1 MEIRLKA
8 SKTVKFSTQQ
18 EADFQL
24 QTISDSEEDHSVAL
38 LADPL
43 CEKISLGTDLKS
55 DKISYLS
62 CSGDSEESG
71 SVLDFSWVQDLRR
84 QCISLDIPFYFTG
97 TGSNFRMRGRDFH
110 IDKKFQSSQAGKAEM
125 NYFPLSRAMNPPVLG
140 AETDD
145 LTNPGFHDADTFSPS
160 KISGK
165 VQNTDSFR
173 RVSYHDTGYDDS
185 WYAENS
191 FRTASDDLR
200 ALGFRSVNASDS
212 FNPFLEETASSENSA
227 PMEDLVSPG
236 DLASPENSAPMGDLV
251 SPRDLASPE
260 NSSSASYNPFVEE
273 VTKNTEMSPQSE
285 VSEAALYKASL
296 SGSELRIPHINYDI
310 EIEDES
316 KNEFL
321 PDISSEETM
330 TIPGINYEVTVE
342 QTAPETAEN
351 SGFDC
356 STEVSEGGGTG
367 SDEEALSQDF
377 KGQSMDELFSHLQKS
392 RFRSGFHLHKLERD
406 YFTSHGEEVIR
417 KHAADFIAQRLA
429 PAEPAN
435 DGKQTPMKGHP
446 VFIAQHATACCCR
459 GCLKKWHHIP
469 EHRALTEDEKNYVVN
484 VLMAWIK
491 RDISAVP
498 DKKDKQSFERSKL
511 N

>member
-24 QTISDSEEDHSVAL
+24 KTISGSEEDHSVAL
-38 LADPL
+38 LAYPL

-71 SVLDFSWVQDLRR
+71 SVLDFSWVQDLRC

-97 TGSNFRMRGRDFH
+97 TGSNFRMKGRDFH
-110 IDKKFQSSQAGKAEM
+110 IDKKFQASQAGKAEM

-165 VQNTDSFR
+165 VQKTDSFR
-173 RVSYHDTGYDDS
+173 RFSYHDTGYDDS

-227 PMEDLVSPG
+227 PLEDLVSPG
-236 DLASPENSAPMGDLV
+236 DLASS
-251 SPRDLASPE
+251 E
-260 NSSSASYNPFVEE
+260 NSSSPSFNPFVEE

-285 VSEAALYKASL
+285 VSEAALYKSSV

-316 KNEFL
+316 KNEFIT
-321 PDISSEETM
+321 DASNEETM

-351 SGFDC
+351 SYFDC
-356 STEVSEGGGTG
+356 STEVSEGVGTG
-367 SDEEALSQDF
+367 YDEEALSQNF
-377 KGQSMDELFSHLQKS
+377 KGQSMDELFSHLQRS
-392 RFRSGFHLHKLERD
+392 RFRSGFHLHRLERD
-406 YFTSHGEEVIR
+406 YFISHGEEVIR

-429 PAEPAN
+429 PAEPVN

-491 RDISAVP
+491 RDITAVT
-498 DKKDKQSFERSKL
+498 DKNDKQSFERSKL